1 MNAFR
6 DIRVIPV
13 VAAAIFGLAVLK
25 IAGLVID
32 GGYVF
37 DVRQDS
43 TPPSWAQENLN
54 FPGAAPDAGDI
65 TGSVEAKNKDD
76 AGKDNAGEDE
86 AKNAEP
92 NQAADAPE
100 VAKPDLLTI
109 PEPGQSVSPSER
121 AILERL
127 QSRRQELEARAR
139 EIDIRESLLKAAE
152 QRIQGRVE
160 QMKGIEA
167 RIATANEE
175 KNEAEIARFKGLVTM
190 YENMKPKEA
199 AKVFDR
205 LEMSVL
211 FEIASKIAPRKMS
224 DILGQMSPEAAERLT
239 VELARHASG
248 GATTA
253 ASNLPKIEGKPTPQI
268 RN

>member
-13 VAAAIFGLAVLK
+13 AAAAVFGLAVLK
-25 IAGLVID
+25 VAGLLID
-32 GGYVF
+32 GGYAFEVQR
-37 DVRQDS
+37 DSVRS
-43 TPPSWAQENLN
+43 SWAQENLN
-54 FPGAAPDAGDI
+54 FPGATADAGDI
-65 TGSVEAKNKDD
+65 TGSVEAKNKDS
-76 AGKDNAGEDE
+76 AGKDE
-86 AKNAEP
+86 AKNKEP
-92 NQAADAPE
+92 NQAPDTPE
-100 VAKPDLLTI
+100 VAKAGVLTI

-167 RIATANEE
+167 RIATATAE

-205 LEMSVL
+205 LEMPVL

-248 GATTA
+248 GATA
-253 ASNLPKIEGKPTPQI
+253 AGSNLPKIEGKPTPQN